1 MKRSIVHMD
10 LDTFFVSCERLRD
23 SKLEGIPLIIGG
35 KNGRGVVASCSYE
48 ARYFGIRSAMPMRHA
63 LRLCPQ
69 AKVIKGDMDLYSRKS
84 REVTEIVE
92 EKAPVMEKASI
103 DEFYVDMTGMERFF
117 GTYKW
122 THEMIQKIRKET
134 GLPMSFGLSVN
145 KSVAKIATGEGKPL
159 GKLDIPQEAVQ
170 QFLNPLSIRKIP
182 SVGNVTYEELSR
194 IGIRL
199 IEHIV
204 QTPQDFM
211 ESMFGKSGS
220 VIWKRARGIDNT
232 PVVQYSERKSISSE
246 RTFQRDTT
254 DINKLLSLMVQMV
267 EKLAFQL
274 RNESRMASV
283 ITVKVRYSNFD
294 TETMQQRIPY
304 TANDDVLIR
313 VMKELFHKLYQRRM
327 LVRLIG
333 VKLSGFIRG
342 SQQMDLFED
351 REEMVNLYQAID
363 RMKRRFGNEAVFRGI
378 GV

>member
-48 ARYFGIRSAMPMRHA
+48 ARYFGVRSAMPMRHA

-117 GTYKW
+117 GSYNW
-122 THEMIQKIRKET
+122 TREMIQKIRSET

-159 GKLDIPQEAVQ
+159 GKLDIPQDDVQ
-170 QFLNPLSIRKIP
+170 GFLNPLSIRKIP

-211 ESMFGKSGS
+211 ESMFGKNGS
-220 VIWKRARGIDNT
+220 VIWKRARGIDNS

-254 DINKLLSLMVQMV
+254 DINNLLSIMVQMV

-274 RNESRMASV
+274 RKESRMASV

-304 TANDDVLIR
+304 TANDDVLIK

-342 SQQMDLFED
+342 SQQMNLFED

-363 RMKRRFGNEAVFRGI
+363 RMKRRFGSEAVFRGI
-378 GV
+378 GA

>member
-1 MKRSIVHMD
+1 MNRSIVHMD

-23 SKLEGIPLIIGG
+23 SRLQGIPLIIGG

-48 ARYFGIRSAMPMRHA
+48 ARYFGVRSAMPMRHA
-63 LRLCPQ
+63 LRLCPH

-84 REVTEIVE
+84 KEVTEIVQE
-92 EKAPVMEKASI
+92 RSPVMEKASI
-103 DEFYVDMTGMERFF
+103 DEFYVDMTGMDRFF
-117 GTYKW
+117 GSYKW
-122 THEMIQKIRKET
+122 TREMIDLIKVET

-145 KSVAKIATGEGKPL
+145 KSVAKMATGEGKPE
-159 GKLDIPQEAVQ
+159 GKLDIPIDHVQ
-170 QFLNPLSIRKIP
+170 QFLNPLSIRKMPGI
-182 SVGNVTYEELSR
+182 GNVTYEELSR

-199 IEHIV
+199 IQHIV
-204 QTPQDFM
+204 DTPIDFM
-211 ESMFGKSGS
+211 ESLFGKNGT
-220 VIWKRARGIDNT
+220 VIWKRARGIDNS

-254 DINKLLSLMVQMV
+254 DINYLLSLMVHMV

-283 ITVKVRYSNFD
+283 LTVKIRYSNFD
-294 TETMQQRIPY
+294 TETVQQRIPY
-304 TANDDVLIR
+304 TANDEVLIR
-313 VMKELFHKLYQRRM
+313 IMKELFFKLYQRRM
-327 LVRLIG
+327 LVRLVG

-363 RMKRRFGNEAVFRGI
+363 RMKRRFGTEAVFRSTA
-378 GV
+378 V